1 MQVFLRTTSVVV
13 HQSHVWRLCM
23 GTDGLMGELRNLLKR
38 AIEAKYE
45 GSMHVKKA
53 QAQAYADGYM
63 RALLDAD
70 LVQRDALMRVVTE
83 ERERFSHSA

>member
-1 MQVFLRTTSVVV
+1 
-13 HQSHVWRLCM
+13 M
-23 GTDGLMGELRNLLKR
+23 GTDGVMGELRSLLKR

-45 GSMHVKKA
+45 GTMHVKKA

-70 LVQRDALMRVVTE
+70 VIERDALMRVVSE
-83 ERERFSHSA
+83 ERERFSQNA